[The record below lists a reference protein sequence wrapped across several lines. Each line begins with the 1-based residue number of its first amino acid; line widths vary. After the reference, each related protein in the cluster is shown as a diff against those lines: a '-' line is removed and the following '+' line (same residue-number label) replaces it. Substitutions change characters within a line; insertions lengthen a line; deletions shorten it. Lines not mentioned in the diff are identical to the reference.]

1 MNMEKLT
8 LNVSEAAELLGVSV
22 PVMYQLTRRSDF
34 PTLKIGKRTL
44 IVRER
49 LTDWVNAQINSE
61 AGKAV

>member
-49 LTDWVNAQINSE
+49 LTDWVNTQISSE